1 MDALRT
7 LPDDYAVFHSVHW
20 SRVTGTGR
28 SMFGEAD
35 IVEANRA
42 GAIVVIEVKAG
53 TLEEGRRR
61 RR

>member
-1 MDALRT
+1 
-7 LPDDYAVFHSVHW
+7 
-20 SRVTGTGR
+20 
-28 SMFGEAD
+28 MFGEAD